1 MSAGDGKPPL
11 IVHIIH
17 HFDTGGMENGMVN
30 LFNALPA
37 ARFRHAVICLTQYS
51 SFRERITAQHVDFYA
66 LHKSPGHHFAW
77 VPQLWK
83 LLRRLRPD
91 IVHTR
96 NLSALEAQF
105 IAAAAGVRRTI
116 HGEHGRDMFDLH
128 GLSRR
133 YTWLRRAVQPLIS
146 HYIAVSQDLA
156 RWLRETVRVPTRKIT
171 QIYNGVDCNLFHP
184 VEGAQHAALPEG
196 FADDDC
202 IVFGSVGRMAE
213 VKDYPTLVRAF
224 IKLVQ
229 DHPEATSRAR
239 LVIVGEGVSR
249 HICAGLLEAAGLSH
263 LAWLP
268 GERHDIPTLLRSMD
282 VFVLPSLNEG
292 ISNTLLE
299 AQASGLPVI
308 ATRVGGNVELV
319 EEDVNGT
326 LVAPSNVEKMAQA
339 LLSYINADE
348 RIRVQGRQARRRVAE
363 AFSIAAM
370 ARAYAQVY
378 EAVLERA

>member
-1 MSAGDGKPPL
+1 VSAGDGNPPL
-11 IVHIIH
+11 IVHIVH

-30 LFNALPA
+30 LFNALPT
-37 ARFRHAVICLTQYS
+37 ARFRHAVICLTDYS

-77 VPQLWK
+77 VPHLWK

-91 IVHTR
+91 LVHTR

-105 IAAAAGVRRTI
+105 IAAAAGIRRTI
-116 HGEHGRDMFDLH
+116 HGEHGRDVFDLH
-128 GLSRR
+128 GLNRR
-133 YTWLRRAVQPLIS
+133 YIWLRRAVQPLVTQ
-146 HYIAVSQDLA
+146 YIAVSQDLA
-156 RWLRETVRVPTRKIT
+156 RWLHETVRVPARKIRH
-171 QIYNGVDCNLFHP
+171 IYNGVDCNLFHP
-184 VEGAQHAALPEG
+184 VAGLRHAALPQG

-213 VKDYPTLVRAF
+213 VKDYPTLTRAF
-224 IKLVQ
+224 IKLVR
-229 DHPEATSRAR
+229 DHPETASRAR

-249 HICAGLLEAAGLSH
+249 HVCAGLLQEAGMSH

-268 GERHDIPTLLRSMD
+268 GERHDIAELLRAID

-299 AQASGLPVI
+299 AQASGLPVV

-319 EEDVNGT
+319 EDGINGT
-326 LVAPSNVEKMAQA
+326 LVAPSDVEKMAQA
-339 LLSYINADE
+339 LLSYIGADE
-348 RIRVQGRQARRRVAE
+348 RIRNQGRQARLRVAE
-363 AFSIAAM
+363 AFSISAM
-370 ARAYAQVY
+370 AKAYAEVY
-378 EAVLERA
+378 EQVLCRT

>member
-1 MSAGDGKPPL
+1 MRAGDGSPPL
-11 IVHIIH
+11 IVHIVH

-37 ARFRHAVICLTQYS
+37 ARFRHAVICLTNYS
-51 SFRERITAQHVDFYA
+51 SFRDRITMQNVDFYA

-77 VPQLWK
+77 VPHLWK

-105 IAAAAGVRRTI
+105 IAAAAGIRRTI
-116 HGEHGRDMFDLH
+116 HGEHGRDVFDLH

-133 YTWLRRAVQPLIS
+133 YTWLRRGVQPLIS

-156 RWLRETVRVPTRKIT
+156 RWLRETVRAPARKIT

-184 VEGAQHAALPEG
+184 VEGARHAALPEG

-224 IKLVQ
+224 IGLVQ
-229 DHPEATSRAR
+229 DHPESASRVR
-239 LVIVGEGVSR
+239 LVVVGEGVSR
-249 HICAGLLEAAGLSH
+249 HVCAALLQEAGLSH

-268 GERHDIPTLLRSMD
+268 GERHDIAALLRSMD

-319 EEDVNGT
+319 EGGVNGT
-326 LVAPSNVEKMAQA
+326 LVAPSDVEEMAQA
-339 LLSYINADE
+339 LLSYIDAEE
-348 RIRVQGRQARRRVAE
+348 RIREQGRQARLRVAE
-363 AFSIAAM
+363 AFSISAM
-370 ARAYAQVY
+370 AQAYAEVY
-378 EAVLERA
+378 EQVLHRA